1 MDSKRDIRNKRWL
14 SRWERMRRK
23 GILRYSL
30 IYGFIYCLLTFGFI
44 LSGVKLVS
52 AILPN
57 INHLVQDTWI
67 GNLILALALGFM
79 ISLFQFVVNE
89 LRYRRLGSKY
99 PSAVRMF

>member
-14 SRWERMRRK
+14 SRWERMRRR

-44 LSGVKLVS
+44 LSGVKLASVLIPGIS
-52 AILPN
+52 NLI
-57 INHLVQDTWI
+57 QDTWI
-67 GNLILALALGFM
+67 GNLALALAFGIL
-79 ISLFQFVVNE
+79 ISLVQFVVNE

-99 PSAVRMF
+99 PSAMRMF

>member
-52 AILPN
+52 AILPD
-57 INHLVQDTWI
+57 ISSLIQDTWI
-67 GNLILALALGFM
+67 GNLLLAMAFGIVL
-79 ISLFQFVVNE
+79 SLIQYVVNE